1 MRFVFGVCLSLL
13 FSSSVL
19 AQPGKK
25 GDAVIAYSPELI
37 SDELELSVYMWKA
50 VRADSAF
57 DRNDANYLFIRKL
70 AQTLRQ
76 ENAYHYPFDSLK
88 AISILEAPDKSFK
101 IYSWQVKQEGASYR
115 HFGCILKND
124 AGHTLIPLIDQ
135 SDELAPGTDTVVGSK
150 NWFGAAYYQL
160 LPDVRKVKKVKY
172 YTLIGYDGFEPF
184 SQRKIIDVLWF
195 NEAGEPQFGAP
206 IFKLPGGVFTRVI
219 FEYAKD
225 ANMQLRWD
233 ADNKMII
240 GDHLVPRNEA
250 NRGLYFDYATDGS
263 FDGFSFKK
271 GQWLYKDNVDLRM
284 KTSAR
289 PTSPKKP

>member
-1 MRFVFGVCLSLL
+1 MRFVLAVCFLL
-13 FSSSVL
+13 LYGGAVLGQSDKKGETVFSFSS
-19 AQPGKK
+19 
-25 GDAVIAYSPELI
+25 ELI
-37 SDELELSVYMWKA
+37 GDEAELAIYMWKA
-50 VRADSAF
+50 ARADSAF

-70 AQTLRQ
+70 VQALRQ

-101 IYSWQVKQEGASYR
+101 IFSWQVKQAGAAYR

-124 AGHTLIPLIDQ
+124 VGHTLIPLIDQ
-135 SDELAPGTDTVVGSK
+135 SDELAPGTDTVVTAK
-150 NWFGAAYYQL
+150 NWFGSAYYQL
-160 LPDVRKVKKVKY
+160 LPDVRKIKKVKY

-206 IFKLPGGVFTRVI
+206 IFQLPGGRFTRVI

-225 ANMQLRWD
+225 ATMQLRWD
-233 ADNKMII
+233 GENKMIV
-240 GDHLVPRNEA
+240 GDHLVPRNET

-271 GQWLYKDNVDLRM
+271 GLWIYKDNVDLRM
-284 KTSAR
+284 KTN
-289 PTSPKKP
+289 SPPNAPRKP